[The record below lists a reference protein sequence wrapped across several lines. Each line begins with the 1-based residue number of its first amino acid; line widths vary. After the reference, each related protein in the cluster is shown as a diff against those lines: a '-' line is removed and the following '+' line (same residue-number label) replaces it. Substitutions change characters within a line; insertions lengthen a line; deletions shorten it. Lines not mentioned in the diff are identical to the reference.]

1 MKIYFT
7 ASLSAKDDH
16 PEIEDIYKSIVAK
29 LRELGHKV
37 TGEHVLKTQYLDVKG
52 SSDTER
58 VAYYQK
64 MLKNIN
70 QSDVVVAETSYS
82 SASIGHELS
91 LALEKNKPIVLISKE
106 GRVPQIYKAMRE
118 HDIYIV
124 EYIKIDELLD
134 RLDDELARVKEGED
148 IRFNFLVPP
157 YMVDYLEWVS
167 KKRRIPKS
175 VFLRDLINREMEAD
189 EEYLS

>member
-7 ASLSAKDDH
+7 ASVSAKNDH
-16 PEIEDIYKSIVAK
+16 PQIGEVYEKIVKK
-29 LRELGHKV
+29 LESLGNKV
-37 TGEHVLKTQYLDVKG
+37 IADHVLKMGYEDIQQI
-52 SSDTER
+52 SDEKR
-58 VAYYQK
+58 VAYYK
-64 MLKNIN
+64 DMLKNIN
-70 QSDVVVAETSYS
+70 QADVVVAETSYS

-124 EYIKIDELLD
+124 EYLKIDELLD